1 VKLYWSQHSI
11 FNVNRIF
18 KVVSFCSATLQPE
31 HHKIVG
37 VYESS
42 TGSGYTPYWKR
53 CASPVTFIFTLLNS
67 LTIINF
73 ATTEDLNIYNKIY
86 YKLL

>member
-1 VKLYWSQHSI
+1 VNLYWSQHSI
-11 FNVNRIF
+11 FNFNRIF
-18 KVVSFCSATLQPE
+18 KVVSFCSTTLQPE
-31 HHKIVG
+31 HHKIVA

-42 TGSGYTPYWKR
+42 TCSGYTPYWKR
-53 CASPVTFIFTLLNS
+53 CSSSVTFIFTLLNS

-73 ATTEDLNIYNKIY
+73 ATIEDINIYKKIY